1 MAQQVAAVEDTGRI
15 EGVPGRYWHSLE
27 DGRLQCDLCP
37 RYCKLREGQRGLCF
51 VRGRMNDQIL
61 LTTYGR
67 SSGFCID
74 PIEKKPLN
82 HFLPGTPVLS
92 FGTAGCNLAC
102 KFCQNWDISKS
113 REFDRLQDRASPE
126 AIAEAAAAT
135 GCRSVAFTYNDPVIF
150 LEYAVD
156 TARACRQRGIKTVA
170 VTAGYVCAKPRRE
183 FFEFMDAANID
194 LKSFSER
201 FYYKLCGGHLQPVL
215 DTLLYLKHET
225 DTWLELTDLLI
236 PGEND
241 SDAEIGEMTRWIVE
255 QLGPDVPLHLTAFHP
270 DWKMRDKPRTPMAT
284 LNRCRNI
291 ALNNGLHHVYT
302 GNVHDL
308 HGSSTYCHGCGE
320 MLIGRDWYELSSWS
334 VLIREKQAVCGHCG
348 VSLAG
353 VFEERPG
360 NWGARRRAIKVSNQI
375 QDSDH

>member
-1 MAQQVAAVEDTGRI
+1 MAQQVAAIPESGRI

-126 AIAEAAAAT
+126 AIADAAVAT

-156 TARACRQRGIKTVA
+156 TARACRQRGIRTVA
-170 VTAGYVCAKPRRE
+170 VTAGYICAEPRRE

-194 LKSFSER
+194 LKSFSES
-201 FYYKLCGGHLQPVL
+201 FYYKLCGGRLQPVL
-215 DTLLYLKHET
+215 ETLLYLKHET
-225 DTWLELTDLLI
+225 DTWFELTDLLI

-241 SDAEIGEMTRWIVE
+241 SDAEIGEMTQWIVE

-270 DWKMRDKPRTPMAT
+270 DWKMRDKPPTPMAT
-284 LNRCRNI
+284 LNRCRDI

-308 HGSSTYCHGCGE
+308 YGSSTYCQSCGE
-320 MLIGRDWYELSSWS
+320 KLIGRDWYELSTWAVS
-334 VLIREKQAVCGHCG
+334 IRKGRTVCDHCG
-348 VSLAG
+348 APLAG
-353 VFEERPG
+353 VFEDLPG
-360 NWGARRRAIKVSNQI
+360 SWGARRQAIQI
-375 QDSDH
+375 RV